1 MTELI
6 ASVVAMATFLG
17 FLGILVFSVPRIDLG
32 AVVAITVLLAVA
44 DLIRRVGP
52 RFAQRGRTAG
62 K

>member
-32 AVVAITVLLAVA
+32 AVVAITIILAVS
-44 DLIRRVGP
+44 DFIRRVGP

>member
-44 DLIRRVGP
+44 DFIRRVGP
-52 RFAQRGRTAG
+52 RFVQRGRTAG